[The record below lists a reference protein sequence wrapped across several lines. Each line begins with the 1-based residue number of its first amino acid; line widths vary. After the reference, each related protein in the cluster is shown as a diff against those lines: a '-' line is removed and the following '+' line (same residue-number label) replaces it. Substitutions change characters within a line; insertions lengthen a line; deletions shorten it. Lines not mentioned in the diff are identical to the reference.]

1 MSSPPA
7 QYHVRLPPLPEAE
20 AKEAARTVRD
30 RLILALKRERARC
43 GWTRDE
49 AARRAGIH
57 KRRYRRIEEGTA
69 PITLRTLELLAQTF
83 SVQVS
88 ALLR

>member
-7 QYHVRLPPLPEAE
+7 EYHVRVLPLAEAE
-20 AKEAARTVRD
+20 ANEAARMVRG

-57 KRRYRRIEEGTA
+57 KRRYRRIEEGKA
-69 PITLRTLELLAQTF
+69 PVTLHTLELLARTF
-83 SVQVS
+83 SVDLS